1 MKMLCLIALTAL
13 ATGTTARAQMGT
25 NTAPHFLRLL
35 DIHADIAEGILGGHT
50 FTNRGHVHVSSPG
63 FDMTCEQ
70 LVASSPQSGGRVNHI
85 VAETNVVI
93 DATDS
98 KGQTVHATGDKAVY
112 DYSVENG
119 VTNEPVTL
127 TGNPQPQVIIHQ
139 GTFISTNWADVII
152 WNRANNGFR
161 FIGNWHG
168 GGVPAPA
175 GTNAPA
181 AATNELTAPIMHL
194 PPGADTNFPP
204 GSLDLVPPRGGRG
217 GPGF

>member
-1 MKMLCLIALTAL
+1 MKMLYLIALTAL
-13 ATGTTARAQMGT
+13 AAGTTARAQMGT
-25 NTAPHFLRLL
+25 NTAPHFLRML
-35 DIHADIAEGILGGHT
+35 DIHADVAEGILGGHT

-63 FDMTCEQ
+63 FDMTCER

-112 DYSVENG
+112 DYIVENG

-139 GTFISTNWADVII
+139 EAFVSTNWGDVII
-152 WNRANNGFR
+152 WNRANNVVR
-161 FIGNWHG
+161 AIGNERSISG
-168 GGVPAPA
+168 PTSA

-181 AATNELTAPIMHL
+181 AATNELTAPRMSL

-204 GSLDLVPPRGGRG
+204 GSLDLVPPGGRRG

>member
-1 MKMLCLIALTAL
+1 MKMLCLIALTAF

-93 DATDS
+93 DATDA
-98 KGQTVHATGDKAVY
+98 KGQTVHATSDKAVY

-119 VTNEPVTL
+119 VTNEPITL

-139 GTFISTNWADVII
+139 VGFVSTNWADVFI
-152 WNRANNGFR
+152 WNRANNVFR
-161 FIGNWHG
+161 SMGNERSLTG
-168 GGVPAPA
+168 PTSAE
-175 GTNAPA
+175 TNAPPT
-181 AATNELTAPIMHL
+181 ATNELAAPKMSL

-204 GSLDLVPPRGGRG
+204 GSLDLVRPRGGRG

>member
-1 MKMLCLIALTAL
+1 MKMLYLIALTAL
-13 ATGTTARAQMGT
+13 AAGTTARAQMGT

-93 DATDS
+93 DATDA
-98 KGQTVHATGDKAVY
+98 KGQTVHATGEKAVY

-127 TGNPQPQVIIHQ
+127 TGNPQPQVVIPD
-139 GTFISTNWADVII
+139 GTNTADVIV
-152 WNRANNGFR
+152 WNRANNSFH
-161 FIGNWHG
+161 FYGNWHLS
-168 GGVPAPA
+168 PNLNREPA

-181 AATNELTAPIMHL
+181 AATNELTATKMSL